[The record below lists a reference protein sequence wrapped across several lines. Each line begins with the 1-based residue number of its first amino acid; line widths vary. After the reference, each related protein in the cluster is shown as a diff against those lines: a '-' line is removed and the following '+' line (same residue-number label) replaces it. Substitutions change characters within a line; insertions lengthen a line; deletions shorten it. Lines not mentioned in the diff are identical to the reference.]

1 MKKTVLLSGI
11 LISTMFLSACTIPY
25 RLYQQKPPANLNN
38 GNGSS
43 QITPPSE
50 TVVPD
55 DVGVPDT
62 VESVEEVVK
71 GTYIEN
77 INCGYLS
84 VDPRPENGILYLVCD
99 EEDIEMAET
108 ALGMKVPDN
117 AEGQGSY
124 VTSHIEAFQEM
135 KSKYPIDEY
144 NYLFSYSKYNCLGYD
159 SHADEVIIRDGN
171 QLLFHYDIDIAP
183 GEGEAVCEAM
193 DGEFKIAAI
202 PKDIFITGSF
212 YNVVRPSEMEIEDD
226 SKDLSDAE
234 NPEEAS
240 AVNE

>member
-1 MKKTVLLSGI
+1 MKIKSSAALSEGLDYVVLDLDLGGI
-11 LISTMFLSACTIPY
+11 LPLIEDLGVLVVLSEVQRA
-25 RLYQQKPPANLNN
+25 
-38 GNGSS
+38 
-43 QITPPSE
+43 
-50 TVVPD
+50 V
-55 DVGVPDT
+55 
-62 VESVEEVVK
+62 VEEVVK

-77 INCGYLS
+77 IDCGYLS

-117 AEGQGSY
+117 AESQWAY

-144 NYLFSYSKYNCLGYD
+144 NYLFLYSKYNCLGYD

-202 PKDIFITGSF
+202 PKDIFITRSF

-234 NPEEAS
+234 NPDDAS